1 MTAPARWREGR
12 RRSLEKKTDSLAST
26 QVLARAA
33 RRAPR
38 AAQDTAL
45 VPPRRRAGERRCAA
59 PRGTSLGLP
68 RAGHR
73 RRRRRR
79 RGAGRGGAAAPG
91 AVQARA
97 RAGGGRRAAS
107 ARRRRGRGRGRRRR
121 RRGVGEGRGLHPD
134 ALGLAA
140 VRGAG
145 ARGRARGLHHR
156 GAPVGGPTRR
166 VEAGAGAQ
174 PGEERPAAPAA
185 VDLAR
190 RRRDPDGGGAQ
201 GRQGQCP
208 TCLQ

>member
-1 MTAPARWREGR
+1 MLPAHVLSCVEIKISRHLSLHLLGSVELAPNRGDAVSVTAPARWREGR
-12 RRSLEKKTDSLAST
+12 RRSLEQKTDSLAST

-97 RAGGGRRAAS
+97 RAGG
-107 ARRRRGRGRGRRRR
+107 
-121 RRGVGEGRGLHPD
+121 
-134 ALGLAA
+134 
-140 VRGAG
+140 
-145 ARGRARGLHHR
+145 
-156 GAPVGGPTRR
+156 
-166 VEAGAGAQ
+166 
-174 PGEERPAAPAA
+174 
-185 VDLAR
+185 
-190 RRRDPDGGGAQ
+190 
-201 GRQGQCP
+201 
-208 TCLQ
+208 